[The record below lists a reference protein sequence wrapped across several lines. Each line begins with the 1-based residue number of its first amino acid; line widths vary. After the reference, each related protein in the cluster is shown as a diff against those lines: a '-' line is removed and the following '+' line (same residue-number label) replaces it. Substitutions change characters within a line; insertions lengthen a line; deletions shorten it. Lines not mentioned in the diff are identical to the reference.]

1 MYAEEWYYG
10 HNKKNRTA
18 CGSEKIE
25 EKNHCLLLRFKR
37 YGHLLHSFSDQVSY
51 YSTRKRENLEQ
62 MIRTYWPARTIRL
75 SWSRSAIR
83 KNMTDSF
90 TNIRQIKESGTEI
103 YFEKEN
109 IWTFDVKGE
118 QLLIIMNSLPQEEA
132 RNISKNTIWRGQ
144 RKRFA
149 DDNYY
154 LSSESRS

>member
-1 MYAEEWYYG
+1 
-10 HNKKNRTA
+10 
-18 CGSEKIE
+18 
-25 EKNHCLLLRFKR
+25 
-37 YGHLLHSFSDQVSY
+37 
-51 YSTRKRENLEQ
+51 
-62 MIRTYWPARTIRL
+62 
-75 SWSRSAIR
+75 
-83 KNMTDSF
+83 MTDSF

-149 DDNYY
+149 DYNYY
-154 LSSESRS
+154 LNYGQFFGYDRDSEDRLVVNQEEEEVVKYF

>member
-1 MYAEEWYYG
+1 
-10 HNKKNRTA
+10 
-18 CGSEKIE
+18 
-25 EKNHCLLLRFKR
+25 
-37 YGHLLHSFSDQVSY
+37 
-51 YSTRKRENLEQ
+51 
-62 MIRTYWPARTIRL
+62 
-75 SWSRSAIR
+75 
-83 KNMTDSF
+83 MTDSF

-154 LSSESRS
+154 LNSGQFFGYDRDSEDRLVVNQEEEEVVKYF